1 MEESRRVYGATGLT
15 GQKTIKE
22 RETEKQRGKKRYIER
37 LVQEEEANQE
47 IEGYVPEHVEYP
59 ERENDNGRTE

>member
-1 MEESRRVYGATGLT
+1 MTGL
-15 GQKTIKE
+15 KTLKE

-47 IEGYVPEHVEYP
+47 IEGYVPDSVDFP
-59 ERENDNGRTE
+59 DREDSNSHPT